1 MFVYSGAIAKLEQAM
16 QLPEERRQLIVD
28 AVEREGR
35 VLAAELAARLAT
47 SEDTIRRDLRD
58 LDAAGL
64 LRRVHGGAIRLR
76 PAANFEERAASD
88 LPRKTQLAHGL
99 RACIRPGDTVLIDAG
114 STHLALARTLE
125 DGCCATII
133 TNSPQIAL
141 ALGGFQRT
149 RIVLLGGTYHPNAG
163 AVVGAATLAE
173 VQRLR
178 PDLALVGVCAVDP
191 ARGLAASNTEEAAL
205 KQAMLAVSARRA
217 VAALNER
224 FDDSAPFLF
233 GALDE
238 IDQLVLEADAPPA
251 TITNLREGYP
261 ALDIKLTTNAAA

>member
-1 MFVYSGAIAKLEQAM
+1 M
-16 QLPEERRQLIVD
+16 QLPEERRQAIVD

-35 VLAAELAARLAT
+35 VLAAELAGRLAT

-76 PAANFEERAASD
+76 PPENFEQRAASD
-88 LPRKTQLAHGL
+88 LPRKTQLAQGL

-114 STHLALARTLE
+114 STHLALARTLA
-125 DGCCATII
+125 DGCCATIV

-149 RIVLLGGTYHPNAG
+149 RIVLLGGTYHPNEG
-163 AVVGAATLAE
+163 AVIGAATLAE

-178 PDLALVGVCAVDP
+178 PDLALVGVCAIDP
-191 ARGLAASNTEEAAL
+191 ARGLAASNPEEAAL
-205 KQAMLAVSARRA
+205 KAAMLVASVRRA
-217 VAALNER
+217 VAVLNER
-224 FDDSAPFLF
+224 FDDSAPFVF
-233 GALDE
+233 GGLDE
-238 IDQLVLEADAPPA
+238 IDHLVLEADAPLA
-251 TITNLREGYP
+251 AIASLRERHP
-261 ALDIKLTTNAAA
+261 ALDIKLTNKAPA

>member
-1 MFVYSGAIAKLEQAM
+1 M
-16 QLPEERRQLIVD
+16 QLPEERRQLIVE

-35 VLAAELAARLAT
+35 VAATELALRLST

-76 PAANFEERAASD
+76 PAASFEQRAASD
-88 LPRKTQLAHGL
+88 LPRKTQLAARL
-99 RACIRPGDTVLIDAG
+99 RECIRPGDTVLIDAG

-125 DGCCATII
+125 DGCAATIV

-149 RIVLLGGTYHPNAG
+149 RIVLLGGTYHPNEG
-163 AVVGAATLAE
+163 AVIGAATLAE

-178 PDLALVGVCAVDP
+178 PDLALVGVCAIDP
-191 ARGLAASNTEEAAL
+191 ARGLAASNAEEAAL
-205 KQAMLAVSARRA
+205 KGAMLAVSVRRA

-233 GALDE
+233 GALGE
-238 IDQLVLEADAPPA
+238 IDHLVLEADAPPDTVA
-251 TITNLREGYP
+251 TLRARYP
-261 ALDIKLTTNAAA
+261 ALDLKLTTKALA

>member
-1 MFVYSGAIAKLEQAM
+1 M
-16 QLPEERRQLIVD
+16 QLAEERRQAIID

-35 VLAAELAARLAT
+35 VLAAELATRLDT
-47 SEDTIRRDLRD
+47 SEDTVRRDLRE

-76 PAANFEERAASD
+76 PAASFDERAASD

-99 RACIRPGDTVLIDAG
+99 RDCIRPGDTVLIDAG

-125 DGCCATII
+125 DGCAATIV

-149 RIVLLGGTYHPNAG
+149 RIVLLGGTYHPNEG
-163 AVVGAATLAE
+163 AVFGAATLLE

-178 PDLALVGVCAVDP
+178 PDLALVGVCALDP
-191 ARGLAASNTEEAAL
+191 ERGLAASHAEEAAL
-205 KQAMLAVSARRA
+205 KGAMLAVSARRA
-217 VAALNER
+217 VAVLNER
-224 FDDSAPFLF
+224 FDDSASFLF
-233 GALDE
+233 GAFDE
-238 IDQLVLEADAPPA
+238 IDHLVLEADAAPA
-251 TITNLREGYP
+251 TVATLRARYP
-261 ALDIKLTTNAAA
+261 ALDLKLTRKAKA

>member
-1 MFVYSGAIAKLEQAM
+1 M
-16 QLPEERRQLIVD
+16 QLPEERRQLIVE

-35 VLAAELAARLAT
+35 VAATELALRLST

-76 PAANFEERAASD
+76 PAASFEQRAASD
-88 LPRKTQLAHGL
+88 LPRKTQLAARL
-99 RACIRPGDTVLIDAG
+99 RECIRPGDTVLIDAG

-125 DGCCATII
+125 DGCAATIV

-149 RIVLLGGTYHPNAG
+149 RIVLLGGTYHPNEG
-163 AVVGAATLAE
+163 AVIGAATLAE

-178 PDLALVGVCAVDP
+178 PDLALVGVCALDP
-191 ARGLAASNTEEAAL
+191 ARGLAAMNIEEAAL
-205 KQAMLAVSARRA
+205 KEAMLAVSTRRA

-233 GALDE
+233 GALEE
-238 IDQLVLEADAPPA
+238 IDHLVLEPDAPPA
-251 TITNLREGYP
+251 TIATLRARYP
-261 ALDIKLTTNAAA
+261 ALDITLSDKARP

>member
-1 MFVYSGAIAKLEQAM
+1 M
-16 QLPEERRQLIVD
+16 QLPEERRRMIVD

-35 VLAAELAARLAT
+35 VAAAELALRLST

-76 PAANFEERAASD
+76 PAASFDERAASD
-88 LPRKTQLAHGL
+88 LPRKTLLAHGL
-99 RACIRPGDTVLIDAG
+99 RVCIRVGDTVLIDAG

-125 DGCCATII
+125 DGCCAAIV

-149 RIVLLGGTYHPNAG
+149 RIILLGGTYHPAAG
-163 AVVGAATLAE
+163 AVIGASTLAE

-178 PDLALVGVCAVDP
+178 PDLALVGVCAIDP
-191 ARGLAASNTEEAAL
+191 VRGLATSDAEEAAL
-205 KQAMLAVSARRA
+205 KHAMLAVSARRA
-217 VAALNER
+217 VAVLNER

-238 IDQLVLEADAPPA
+238 IDHLALEADAAPA
-251 TITNLREGYP
+251 TIATLRQRYP
-261 ALDIKLTTNAAA
+261 ALDIKLTTKAQA